1 MMDLFGSAPVTNM
14 PAANDGSNNL
24 GDLFGGANSI
34 LQPQNQNP
42 SQPV

>member
-24 GDLFGGANSI
+24 GDLFGGA
-34 LQPQNQNP
+34 P